1 MQNRLHLYCCCYF
14 NRQFFLLLQCTVIC
28 WCWDIYQNIRG
39 IILSL
44 PSASDILRYILSCQA
59 SATYDLPIN
68 LQYIYKRVSPLIHS
82 CIIHT
87 CIRIKDHISTH
98 RGYMHDG
105 NMHPGYMHHGYMH
118 YGYMHH
124 GYMHHGYKHHECL
137 KDKVKQ
143 ARRA

>member
-1 MQNRLHLYCCCYF
+1 MHH
-14 NRQFFLLLQCTVIC
+14 THV
-28 WCWDIYQNIRG
+28 YQDQG
-39 IILSL
+39 S
-44 PSASDILRYILSCQA
+44 
-59 SATYDLPIN
+59 
-68 LQYIYKRVSPLIHS
+68 YKYAR
-82 CIIHT
+82 
-87 CIRIKDHISTH
+87 TH